1 MPYLKPNIPLPAA
14 RRTLLL
20 LSLLSALSYMDRQ
33 ILAVLLGPVKAEF
46 GLADLQVGLVASVG
60 FALSFALIALP
71 LGHWADRHNRRT
83 LVAWSRGLG
92 GALAML
98 GAAAAGA
105 WTLAATRAGGAV
117 SEAGGGPAS
126 MSMIADLYPPEQRSS
141 AMSVFSMSAS
151 VGSLMALAGGAWL
164 AQHHGWRVTLAVV
177 GGSTLL
183 MSLLLRWLAQE
194 PARGAFGG
202 AASPAL
208 QGLPGQGAVQAIWQQ
223 TVARWLIVAGS
234 FALLAGYSF
243 GTWNY
248 SYLVRH
254 HGLSLQAA
262 GAVSGLAAV
271 GSVIGSLLAGALTDR
286 LVRHDLRWQ
295 VGVPL
300 LGVGLALP
308 AGWLYLLV
316 PAGQWVPAALLV
328 LAFAFFISWWVAP
341 TYAALSLVVP
351 PQRRATASAL
361 LLLAGAVLGSG
372 AGPVLTGALSD
383 GLARWTGAASLGWAL
398 AAMLGLLAFSM
409 AAFARAMGAY
419 PAARHAA
426 TRFADEAATTAS
438 LTQPT
443 EKAPA

>member
-1 MPYLKPNIPLPAA
+1 MPAA

-20 LSLLSALSYMDRQ
+20 LSMLSALSYMDRQ

-126 MSMIADLYPPEQRSS
+126 MSMIADLYPPHQRSS

-151 VGSLMALAGGAWL
+151 VGSLLALVGGAWL

-177 GGSTLL
+177 GGSTLV
-183 MSLLLRWLAQE
+183 MAVLLRWMAQE
-194 PARGAFGG
+194 PMRGAFAST
-202 AASPAL
+202 AALSAPAL
-208 QGLPGQGAVQAIWQQ
+208 PGLAAVRAIWQQ
-223 TVARWLIVAGS
+223 PVARWLMVAGS
-234 FALLAGYSF
+234 FALLSGYSF

-248 SYLVRH
+248 TYLVRH
-254 HGLSLQAA
+254 HGLSLQGA

-271 GSVIGSLLAGALTDR
+271 GSVVGSLVAGALTDR
-286 LVRHDLRWQ
+286 LVRRDLRWQ

-308 AGWLYLLV
+308 AGWVYLLV
-316 PAGQWVPAALLV
+316 EPGQLVLAALLV
-328 LAFAFFISWWVAP
+328 VAFAFFISWWVAP
-341 TYAALSLVVP
+341 TYAALSLVAP
-351 PQRRATASAL
+351 AQRRATANAL

-372 AGPVLTGALSD
+372 VGPVLTGALSD
-383 GLARWTGAASLGWAL
+383 GLARWVGADALGWAL
-398 AAMLGLLAFSM
+398 AGVLGLLAG
-409 AAFARAMGAY
+409 AALAFYRAMSRY
-419 PAARHAA
+419 PSARDDAQSHIS
-426 TRFADEAATTAS
+426 RDPIPNS
-438 LTQPT
+438 LDK
-443 EKAPA
+443 EAPA

>member
-1 MPYLKPNIPLPAA
+1 MPDAQSRTPLPAA

-20 LSLLSALSYMDRQ
+20 LSVLSALSFVDRQ

-46 GLADLQVGLVASVG
+46 GLADLQVGLVASLG

-83 LVAWSRGLG
+83 LVVWSRGLG

-98 GAAAAGA
+98 GAAATGA
-105 WTLAATRAGGAV
+105 WMLAATRVGGAV

-126 MSMIADLYPPEQRSS
+126 MSMIADLYPPQQRSR
-141 AMSVFSMSAS
+141 AMSVFSMSAA
-151 VGSLMALAGGAWL
+151 VGSLLAMVGGAWL

-177 GGSTLL
+177 GGSALA

-194 PARGAFGG
+194 PVRGAFGG
-202 AASPAL
+202 NVAAPAVP
-208 QGLPGQGAVQAIWQQ
+208 GLGAVRAIWAQG
-223 TVARWLIVAGS
+223 VARWLIVGGA

-248 SYLVRH
+248 TYLVRH

-262 GAVSGLAAV
+262 GVMSGLAAV

-286 LVRHDLRWQ
+286 LIRRDLRWQ

-308 AGWLYLLV
+308 AGWCYLLV
-316 PAGQWVPAALLV
+316 PAGQWAAAAALV
-328 LAFAFFISWWVAP
+328 FAFAFFISWWAAP

-351 PQRRATASAL
+351 AQRRATANAL

-372 AGPVLTGALSD
+372 VGPVLTGALSD
-383 GLARWTGAASLGWAL
+383 GLEPWLGAQALGWAL
-398 AAMLGLLAFSM
+398 ASVLGLLALSV
-409 AAFARAMGAY
+409 AAFVRAMRGY
-419 PAARHAA
+419 PQARLAVAELPPAVSAAHHP
-426 TRFADEAATTAS
+426 
-438 LTQPT
+438 TQPVT
-443 EKAPA
+443 EAPA